1 MLLFLIAVS
10 VVLTVSF
17 LCSIFESVLLSITP
31 AQTEALARRHRRAG
45 GWLSAFK
52 RNIDVPIAAILILNT
67 AAHTIGAAVAGA
79 SYVNVFDEQTLWIFT
94 IVFTLAVL
102 LFTEIIPKTIG
113 VSYNRLLAMPV
124 AYGIRLLTIV
134 LYPLVF
140 VSEKISRALRRDEI
154 TPITS
159 VEEIRLLAALGRNEG
174 AVGVRTADMI
184 VGATHLRQLTA
195 GDIMRPRQRVVYL
208 SAEMKN
214 KDVLDTVRG
223 SGYSRFP
230 FVPGNDI
237 DEVSGIVMV
246 RDLLYWMHDHPGS
259 SIDWSALVREPIV
272 VPEGMALSALLRT
285 FQDSR
290 FHLAIVV
297 DEYGGVE
304 GIVTLEDVI
313 EEIVGDILD
322 ESDQSIEDVWPQT
335 DGSIHARATVEL
347 RKICAQLDL
356 PWEPEDEVATIGGL
370 VTELL
375 GRLPVRGD
383 TVRWNNCVLEVLAAG
398 PRRPELISVRR
409 RTDEEL
415 ADDDEEEED
424 ETG

>member
-1 MLLFLIAVS
+1 MLLFLIAIT
-10 VVLTVSF
+10 VVLAFSF

-31 AQTEALARRHRRAG
+31 AQTESLAQRHRRAG
-45 GWLSAFK
+45 GWLADFK

-79 SYVNVFDEQTLWIFT
+79 SYVNVFNEQTLWIFT

-102 LFTEIIPKTIG
+102 LFTEIIPKTLG
-113 VSYNRLLAMPV
+113 VTYNRLLAMPV
-124 AYGIRLLTIV
+124 AYGIRILTII

-140 VSEKISRALRRDEI
+140 VSEKISRALRRNEPA
-154 TPITS
+154 PITS
-159 VEEIRLLAALGRNEG
+159 IEEIRLLVAMGRNEG

-195 GDIMRPRQRVVYL
+195 GDVMRPRQRVVYL
-208 SAEMKN
+208 SAGMSNQE
-214 KDVLDTVRG
+214 VLDTVRA
-223 SGYSRFP
+223 SGHSRFP

-237 DEVSGIVMV
+237 DDVSGIVIV
-246 RDLLYWMHDHPGS
+246 RDLLYWMHDNPGQAL
-259 SIDWSALVREPIV
+259 DWSAFVREPVV

-322 ESDQSIEDVWPQT
+322 ESDRPVEDIWPQP

-347 RKICAQLDL
+347 RKICAQLNL
-356 PWEPEDEVATIGGL
+356 PWQPEDEVATIGGL

-383 TVRWNNCVLEVLAAG
+383 AVRWNYCHLEVLAAG

-409 RTDEEL
+409 LTEAEREK
-415 ADDDEEEED
+415 DDDEV